1 MLVRFQPHNREIQV
15 AKGENLL
22 KAAMEAGIYIQASC
36 GGEGVCGKCRVLIE
50 KGEVEGPRGASISEE
65 DFQRGLR
72 QACQTRI
79 ISDLEV
85 CIPVESELD
94 KKVIARARGRISA
107 GRKVSH
113 QELESLVL
121 GWCFNPALR
130 KHYVEMEP
138 PTIKDNRADLSR
150 VLLAMKKHYGVESIS
165 VDSRLLKKLPFILR
179 AEGWRATATLVQTRV
194 ESQLGE
200 YQLRGSR
207 RPKLINLEPGDTTQ
221 EHFSIVLDIGTTS
234 VWGQLLDLNKRQTLA
249 EASDYNSQIR
259 YGDDVISRIVYSQRP
274 GGLKQLQE
282 SVVGTINGIIRELAD
297 KSGVNLARVSHMTAA
312 GNTIMTH
319 LLLGLDPKYLRES
332 PYTPV
337 ANFIPP
343 VRASNLGIEVGEHVH
358 LYTFPSV
365 ASYVGGDIVSGVLGS
380 GIYQRKPVT
389 LYIDIGTNGEIVIGN
404 SEWLVT
410 AACSAG
416 PAFEGGGI
424 KHGMRATSGAIEDF
438 RIHPQTFEP
447 MLLTI
452 GMVKPKGIC
461 GSGLINMAAEFLEAE
476 VISPN
481 GKFNTD
487 LPTPRIRTGP
497 DGMEYVLA
505 YREDTATGADIVITE
520 VDIDNLMR
528 AKAAMYAG
536 YVTLLQSVGLSVG
549 NLEQVVIA
557 GAFGSF
563 IDVERAITIGLLPEL
578 PLDRFLFIGN
588 GSLLGARLISFCNEI
603 LDDGE
608 RISRMMTNIEL
619 SESPAFMDNYVA
631 AMFLPHTNSA
641 EFAGVNQRLAD
652 KNRQ

>member
-15 AKGENLL
+15 AAGENLL

-50 KGEVEGPRGASISEE
+50 KGEVESLRGPKLSEE
-65 DFQRGLR
+65 DFQKGIR
-72 QACQTRI
+72 QACQTRVL
-79 ISDLEV
+79 SDLEV
-85 CIPVESELD
+85 RIPVESELD
-94 KKVIARARGRISA
+94 KKFLARSRERVSA

-138 PTIKDNRADLSR
+138 PTIKDNRSDLTR
-150 VLLAMKKHYGVESIS
+150 LLLAMKKQYGMESIS
-165 VDSRLLKKLPFILR
+165 VDFRLLKKLPFVLR
-179 AEGWRATATLVQTRV
+179 DGGWHVTATLVQTRM

-200 YQLRGSR
+200 FQLRGSR

-249 EASDYNSQIR
+249 EASDYNPQIR
-259 YGDDVISRIVYSQRP
+259 YGDDVISRIVHSQRP

-282 SVVGTINGIIRELAD
+282 SVVGTINGIIRELAAQ
-297 KSGVNLARVSHMTAA
+297 SRVNLSRVSHMTAA

-319 LLLGLDPKYLRES
+319 LLLGLDPKYIREF

-343 VRASNLGIEVGEHVH
+343 VRASHLGIEVGEHVH

-380 GIYQRKPVT
+380 GIYQRKPLT
-389 LYIDIGTNGEIVIGN
+389 LYIDIGTNGEIVVGN

-438 RIHPQTFEP
+438 RIHPQTLDP

-461 GSGLINMAAEFLEAE
+461 GSGLINMVAELLEAE
-476 VISPN
+476 VLSPN

-487 LPTPRIRTGP
+487 RPSPRIRPGP

-505 YREDTATGADIVITE
+505 YRGETATGADIVITE

-536 YVTLLQSVGLSVG
+536 YVTLLQSVGLSMG
-549 NLEQVVIA
+549 NIEQVVIA

-588 GSLLGARLISFCNEI
+588 GSLLGARLISFCNEV

-619 SESPAFMDNYVA
+619 SESPAFMNNYVA

-641 EFAGVNQRLAD
+641 EFPGVNKRLAN
-652 KNRQ
+652 KERA

>member
-50 KGEVEGPRGASISEE
+50 KGEVESPRGPKLSEE
-65 DFQRGLR
+65 DFQKGIR

-79 ISDLEV
+79 LSDLEV
-85 CIPVESELD
+85 RIPVESELD
-94 KKVIARARGRISA
+94 KRFIARARERISA

-121 GWCFNPALR
+121 GWCFNPALH

-138 PTIKDNRADLSR
+138 PTIKDNRSDLSR
-150 VLLAMKKHYGVESIS
+150 VLLAMKKHYGMESIS

-207 RPKLINLEPGDTTQ
+207 RPKLINLEPGDTTL

-282 SVVGTINGIIRELAD
+282 SVVGTINGIIRELVD

-380 GIYQRKPVT
+380 GIYQRKPLT

-461 GSGLINMAAEFLEAE
+461 GSGLINMVAEFLEAE
-476 VISPN
+476 MISPN

-487 LPTPRIRTGP
+487 LPSQRIRPGP

-505 YREDTATGADIVITE
+505 YREDTATGADMVITE

-641 EFAGVNQRLAD
+641 EFPGVSQRLAD

>member
-1 MLVRFQPHNREIQV
+1 M
-15 AKGENLL
+15 L

-50 KGEVEGPRGASISEE
+50 KGEVESPRGPKLSEE
-65 DFQRGLR
+65 DFQKGIR

-79 ISDLEV
+79 LSDLEV
-85 CIPVESELD
+85 RIPVESELD
-94 KKVIARARGRISA
+94 KRFIARARERISA

-121 GWCFNPALR
+121 GWCFNPALH

-138 PTIKDNRADLSR
+138 PTIKDNRSDLSR
-150 VLLAMKKHYGVESIS
+150 VLLAMKKHYGMESIS

-207 RPKLINLEPGDTTQ
+207 RPKLINLEPGDTTL

-282 SVVGTINGIIRELAD
+282 SVVGTINGIIRELVD

-380 GIYQRKPVT
+380 GIYQRKPLT

-461 GSGLINMAAEFLEAE
+461 GSGLINMVAEFLEAE
-476 VISPN
+476 MISPN

-487 LPTPRIRTGP
+487 LPSQRIRPGS

-641 EFAGVNQRLAD
+641 EFPGVSQRLAD

>member
-1 MLVRFQPHNREIQV
+1 QV

-50 KGEVEGPRGASISEE
+50 KGEVESPRGPKLSEE
-65 DFQRGLR
+65 DFQKGIR

-79 ISDLEV
+79 LSDLEV
-85 CIPVESELD
+85 RIPVESELD
-94 KKVIARARGRISA
+94 KKVMARARGRISA

-138 PTIKDNRADLSR
+138 PTIKDNRSDLSR
-150 VLLAMKKHYGVESIS
+150 VLLAMKKHYGMESIS

-207 RPKLINLEPGDTTQ
+207 RPKLINLEPGDTTL

-282 SVVGTINGIIRELAD
+282 SVVGTINGIIRELVD

-380 GIYQRKPVT
+380 GIYQRKPLT

-461 GSGLINMAAEFLEAE
+461 GSGLINIVAEFLEAE

-505 YREDTATGADIVITE
+505 YQEDTATGADIVITE

>member
-1 MLVRFQPHNREIQV
+1 
-15 AKGENLL
+15 
-22 KAAMEAGIYIQASC
+22 
-36 GGEGVCGKCRVLIE
+36 
-50 KGEVEGPRGASISEE
+50 
-65 DFQRGLR
+65 
-72 QACQTRI
+72 
-79 ISDLEV
+79 
-85 CIPVESELD
+85 
-94 KKVIARARGRISA
+94 
-107 GRKVSH
+107 
-113 QELESLVL
+113 
-121 GWCFNPALR
+121 
-130 KHYVEMEP
+130 
-138 PTIKDNRADLSR
+138 
-150 VLLAMKKHYGVESIS
+150 
-165 VDSRLLKKLPFILR
+165 
-179 AEGWRATATLVQTRV
+179 
-194 ESQLGE
+194 
-200 YQLRGSR
+200 
-207 RPKLINLEPGDTTQ
+207 
-221 EHFSIVLDIGTTS
+221 
-234 VWGQLLDLNKRQTLA
+234 
-249 EASDYNSQIR
+249 
-259 YGDDVISRIVYSQRP
+259 
-274 GGLKQLQE
+274 LKQLQE
-282 SVVGTINGIIRELAD
+282 SVVGTINGIIRELAA
-297 KSGVNLARVSHMTAA
+297 KSRVDLSRVSHMTAA

-319 LLLGLDPKYLRES
+319 LLLGLDPKYIREF

-380 GIYQRKPVT
+380 GIYQRKPLT
-389 LYIDIGTNGEIVIGN
+389 LYIDIGTNGEIVVGN

-438 RIHPQTFEP
+438 RIHPQTFDP
-447 MLLTI
+447 MLLTV

-461 GSGLINMAAEFLEAE
+461 GSGLINMVAEFLEAE

-487 LPTPRIRTGP
+487 LPSPRIRPGP

-505 YREDTATGADIVITE
+505 YRGETATGADIVITE

-536 YVTLLQSVGLSVG
+536 YMTLLQSVGLSMG
-549 NLEQVVIA
+549 NIDQVVIA

-588 GSLLGARLISFCNEI
+588 GSLLGARLISFCNEV

-619 SESPAFMDNYVA
+619 SESPSFMDNYVA

-641 EFAGVNQRLAD
+641 EFPGVNHRLSGA
-652 KNRQ
+652 K

>member
-50 KGEVEGPRGASISEE
+50 KGEVESPRGPKLSEE
-65 DFQRGLR
+65 DFQKGIR

-79 ISDLEV
+79 LSDLEV
-85 CIPVESELD
+85 RIPVESELD
-94 KKVIARARGRISA
+94 KRFIARARERISA

-121 GWCFNPALR
+121 GWCFNPALH

-138 PTIKDNRADLSR
+138 PTIKDNRSDLSR
-150 VLLAMKKHYGVESIS
+150 VLLAMKKHYGMESIS

-207 RPKLINLEPGDTTQ
+207 RPKLINLEPGDTTL

-282 SVVGTINGIIRELAD
+282 SVVGTINGIIRELVD

-380 GIYQRKPVT
+380 GIYQRKPLT

-461 GSGLINMAAEFLEAE
+461 GSGLINMVAEFLEAE
-476 VISPN
+476 MISPN

-487 LPTPRIRTGP
+487 LPSQRIRPGP

-505 YREDTATGADIVITE
+505 YREDTATGADMVITE

-641 EFAGVNQRLAD
+641 EFPGVNQRLFGQ
-652 KNRQ
+652 K

>member
-1 MLVRFQPHNREIQV
+1 M
-15 AKGENLL
+15 L

-50 KGEVEGPRGASISEE
+50 KGEVESPRGPKLSEE
-65 DFQRGLR
+65 DFQKGIR

-79 ISDLEV
+79 LSDLEV
-85 CIPVESELD
+85 RIPVESELD
-94 KKVIARARGRISA
+94 KRFIARARERISA

-121 GWCFNPALR
+121 GWCFNPALH

-138 PTIKDNRADLSR
+138 PTIKDNRSDLSR
-150 VLLAMKKHYGVESIS
+150 VLLAMKKHYGMESIS

-282 SVVGTINGIIRELAD
+282 SVVGTINGIIRELVD

-343 VRASNLGIEVGEHVH
+343 VRASNLGIGVGEHVH

-380 GIYQRKPVT
+380 GIYQRKPLT

-461 GSGLINMAAEFLEAE
+461 GSGLINMVAEFLEAE
-476 VISPN
+476 MISPN

-487 LPTPRIRTGP
+487 LPSQRIRPGP

-505 YREDTATGADIVITE
+505 YREDTATGADMVITE

-641 EFAGVNQRLAD
+641 EFPGVSQRLAN
-652 KNRQ
+652 KERV

>member
-1 MLVRFQPHNREIQV
+1 M
-15 AKGENLL
+15 L

-50 KGEVEGPRGASISEE
+50 KGEVESPRGPKLSEE
-65 DFQRGLR
+65 DFQKGIR

-79 ISDLEV
+79 LSDLEV
-85 CIPVESELD
+85 RIPVESELD
-94 KKVIARARGRISA
+94 KRFIARARERISA

-121 GWCFNPALR
+121 GWCFNPALH

-138 PTIKDNRADLSR
+138 PTIKDNRSDLSR
-150 VLLAMKKHYGVESIS
+150 VLLAMKKHYGMESIS

-207 RPKLINLEPGDTTQ
+207 RPKLINLEPGDTTK

-282 SVVGTINGIIRELAD
+282 SVVGTINGIIRELVN

-380 GIYQRKPVT
+380 GIYQRKPLT

-461 GSGLINMAAEFLEAE
+461 GSGLINMVAEFLEAE
-476 VISPN
+476 MISPN

-487 LPTPRIRTGP
+487 LPSQRIRPGP
-497 DGMEYVLA
+497 DGMEYVIA
-505 YREDTATGADIVITE
+505 YREDTATGADMVITE

-641 EFAGVNQRLAD
+641 EFPGVSQRLGD

>member
-1 MLVRFQPHNREIQV
+1 M
-15 AKGENLL
+15 L

-50 KGEVEGPRGASISEE
+50 KGEVESPRGPKLSEE
-65 DFQRGLR
+65 DFQKGIR

-79 ISDLEV
+79 LSDLEV
-85 CIPVESELD
+85 RIPVESELD
-94 KKVIARARGRISA
+94 KRFIARARERISA

-121 GWCFNPALR
+121 GWCFNPALH

-138 PTIKDNRADLSR
+138 PTIKDNRSDLSR
-150 VLLAMKKHYGVESIS
+150 VLLAMKKHYGMESIS

-207 RPKLINLEPGDTTQ
+207 RPKLINLEPGDTTL

-282 SVVGTINGIIRELAD
+282 SVVGTINGIIRELVD

-380 GIYQRKPVT
+380 GIYQRKPLT

-461 GSGLINMAAEFLEAE
+461 GSGLINMVAEFLEAE
-476 VISPN
+476 MISPN

-487 LPTPRIRTGP
+487 LPSQRIRPGP

-505 YREDTATGADIVITE
+505 YREDTATGADMVITE

-641 EFAGVNQRLAD
+641 EFPGVSQRLGD

>member
-1 MLVRFQPHNREIQV
+1 MLVRFQPHNREMQV

-50 KGEVEGPRGASISEE
+50 KGEVESPRGPKLSEE
-65 DFQRGLR
+65 DFQKGIR

-79 ISDLEV
+79 LSDLEV
-85 CIPVESELD
+85 RIPVESELD
-94 KKVIARARGRISA
+94 KRFIARARERISA

-138 PTIKDNRADLSR
+138 PTIKDNRSDLSR
-150 VLLAMKKHYGVESIS
+150 VLLAMKKHYGMESIS

-259 YGDDVISRIVYSQRP
+259 YGDDVISRIVHSQRP

-282 SVVGTINGIIRELAD
+282 SVVGTINGIIRELVD

-447 MLLTI
+447 MLLTV

-461 GSGLINMAAEFLEAE
+461 GSGLINMVAEFLEAE
-476 VISPN
+476 MISPN

-487 LPTPRIRTGP
+487 LPSQRIRPGS